1 MFETQEKEAEL
12 KRQSTQQKKQLL
24 DNLAAEESRK
34 ESEILRLQQLRDEE
48 RKMLNDK
55 MNQAEQQSEFLIK
68 ELMESNMR
76 YSDPAKLKEELE
88 ADKKKMEEQL
98 KVANGDFEKL
108 KEKEVLSKYAFTLTD

>member
-55 MNQAEQQSEFLIK
+55 MNQAELQSEFLIK